1 MYSAPAGW
9 NALYMSLFSVGPFG
23 LQCLFKAL
31 CFLVI
36 CLLIYYWK
44 WSTEIYYYCVAAYFS
59 IHTCQCLLRMFGRS
73 DAGCIYIYPCYTFL
87 VKWPFYYYIMSLS
100 PVTVFDG
107 LHTSMAIPA
116 LFWLPFAWNIFL
128 PSFHF
133 LPVCILKAKVNLFV
147 DKDLICFLKS
157 IQPLCVF
164 WLGSLIHLH
173 LKYYW

>member
-36 CLLIYYWK
+36 RLLIYYWK

-59 IHTCQCLLRMFGRS
+59 IHNCQCLLRMFGRS

-100 PVTVFDG
+100 PVTVFDLKTISYKYG
-107 LHTSMAIPA
+107 HPSSLLVTICMKYLFAILSLSA
-116 LFWLPFAWNIFL
+116 
-128 PSFHF
+128 
-133 LPVCILKAKVNLFV
+133 
-147 DKDLICFLKS
+147 
-157 IQPLCVF
+157 CV
-164 WLGSLIHLH
+164 
-173 LKYYW
+173 YP